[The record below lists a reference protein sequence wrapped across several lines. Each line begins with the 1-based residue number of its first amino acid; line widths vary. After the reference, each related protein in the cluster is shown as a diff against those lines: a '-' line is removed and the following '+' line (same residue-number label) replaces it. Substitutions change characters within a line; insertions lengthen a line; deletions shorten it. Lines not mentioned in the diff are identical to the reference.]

1 MTNIYLLK
9 YNNYYN
15 RIVKKPY
22 TTIGEYLDT
31 HEYEAF
37 FGINFIPNDGV
48 TTTHIFN
55 FTPRSDFVP
64 DYLIAEDTETGL
76 YTKWYIVEQVRTL
89 KGQYRMNLVRDVLS
103 DYYEET
109 KEATTFINKGYVTSE
124 NPLIFNKE
132 GIAVNQ
138 IKKQE
143 ILLKDSTRAAWIVG
157 YLAPNLAA
165 EGDVTVNVSY
175 EQEVIPDIS
184 EFEYPEYIGK
194 NLTGFI
200 NYETSSILFG
210 IQAYPATP
218 DVVRYF
224 NGKSQLGRT
233 DVYSGATQQRI
244 IITNTTS
251 ENFAKANLNI
261 NYDLFKTVIENN
273 ISESE
278 YLNVLSLNNK
288 VYKDGDTYKKVVI
301 ERRNEKHLTGS
312 IVEDRYPNIYQN
324 ITSALNT
331 LGYTYKAYDGSSK
344 IQIPVDIVY
353 SDFVITFEEVGSP
366 FTTADVTF
374 KSTIKLLK
382 DAPYKMFAIPMSENA
397 ILRVGQTDIYT
408 NKDRMLQIASSI
420 ATGLKTAADGFL
432 YDIQLLPYCPF
443 EDKFM
448 QTLDK
453 NGIEYIGAGQEHKDF
468 DIVKDSSDNI
478 IAYLFYAD
486 RSSFTTNV
494 TAVGTSLY
502 PTLDYNNPTEFK
514 TKNETYMFRIVAP
527 NFANFEDFNYFKNYG
542 VNYFN
547 VDCTYKP
554 FTPYIKIN
562 INYKGLYGQDF
573 NDQRGLILGGDY
585 SLPVIS
591 DNWINYQIQNK
602 NYANIFERENQN
614 IEYKHKWNMASTVT
628 GAAVGTMQ
636 GAFMGGM
643 LGGVGGAI
651 AGGIGAGITGAL
663 DIGRAAATHAEDM
676 DYRKDMF
683 NFNISNIQALPQG
696 LVKTSALNYNSKI
709 YPFVE
714 IYGCTKEE
722 TEVVRNKIKFDGM
735 TLNVLGSIK
744 DYLNPSD
751 MTYIQGRVVRININE
766 DSHMANAIN
775 SELNKGVYYE

>member
-1 MTNIYLLK
+1 MANLYLLR
-9 YNNYYN
+9 YNNYFN
-15 RIVKKPY
+15 RIIKKPLE
-22 TTIGEYLDT
+22 TINDYLSQYD
-31 HEYEAF
+31 YEDF
-37 FGINFIPNDGV
+37 YGVNFNPNDGI
-48 TTTHIFN
+48 TTNHILN
-55 FTPRSDFVP
+55 SYFTDFVP
-64 DYLIAEDTETGL
+64 NYLI
-76 YTKWYIVEQVRTL
+76 VENENNGTFTRWFVMEAVRQRG
-89 KGQYRMNLVRDVLS
+89 GQYRLSLKRDVLS
-103 DYYEET
+103 DFYNET
-109 KEATTFINKGYVTSE
+109 RQGVSFITKGFVNAE
-124 NPLIFNKE
+124 NSLIFNKE

-165 EGDVTVNVSY
+165 ERDVTVNVSY

-224 NGKSQLGRT
+224 NGKSELGRT
-233 DVYSGATQQRI
+233 KVYTGVPQERI

-261 NYDLFKTVIENN
+261 NYDLFKTVVENN

-288 VYKDGDTYKKVVI
+288 VYKDGNVYKKVVI
-301 ERRNEKHLTGS
+301 ERRSEKHFTGS
-312 IVEDRYPNIYQN
+312 IVENRYPNIYQN
-324 ITSALNT
+324 ITNALNT
-331 LGYTYKAYDGSSK
+331 LGYTYKAYDGSSQ

-353 SDFVITFEEVGSP
+353 SDFVITFVEVGSP
-366 FTTADVTF
+366 FTEADVTF

-382 DAPYKMFAIPMSENA
+382 DAPYKMFAIPLAENA

-448 QTLDK
+448 PTLDK
-453 NGIEYIGAGQEHKDF
+453 NGIEYIGEGQEHKDF
-468 DIVKDSSDNI
+468 DIVRDSSDSI

-502 PTLDYNNPTEFK
+502 PTLDYSNPTEFK
-514 TKNETYMFRIVAP
+514 AKNETYMFRIVAP

-562 INYKGLYGQDF
+562 INYKGLYGKDYD
-573 NDQRGLILGGDY
+573 DQRGLILGGDF

-591 DNWINYQIQNK
+591 DNWVNYQIQNK
-602 NYANIFERENQN
+602 NYAAIFERETQH
-614 IEYKHKWNMASTVT
+614 IEYQHKWNMASAIT
-628 GAAVGTMQ
+628 GAGVGTIA
-636 GAFMGGM
+636 GAFMGSQ
-643 LGGVGGAI
+643 LGSAVGGAAAAGVGGV
-651 AGGIGAGITGAL
+651 L
-663 DIGRAAATHAEDM
+663 DIFGTSATHAESM
-676 DYRKDMF
+676 DYRKDTFQM
-683 NFNISNIQALPQG
+683 NLQNIQALPQG
-696 LVKTSALNYNSKI
+696 LIKTSAFNYNSKLF
-709 YPFVE
+709 PFVE
-714 IYGCTKEE
+714 IYHCTDVEFEMVK
-722 TEVVRNKIKFDGM
+722 NKIKYSGM
-735 TLNVLGSIK
+735 TLNVIGSIEN
-744 DYLNPSD
+744 YLNPSD
-751 MTYIQGRVVRININE
+751 ITYIQGRMIKIELNE
-766 DSHMANAIN
+766 ETHTANAIN
-775 SELNKGVYYE
+775 SELNMGVYYE

>member
-109 KEATTFINKGYVTSE
+109 QEAVTFINKGYVTSE

-157 YLAPNLAA
+157 YLAPNIAA

-184 EFEYPEYIGK
+184 EFDYNDYVGQEIYGNIDKEKSY
-194 NLTGFI
+194 FI
-200 NYETSSILFG
+200 LEPSDADEDPRGRYVF
-210 IQAYPATP
+210 
-218 DVVRYF
+218 RYF
-224 NGKSQLGRT
+224 NNKGEIIVGKHYTSIGELK
-233 DVYSGATQQRI
+233 
-244 IITNTTS
+244 ITNTKS
-251 ENFAKANLNI
+251 GQLANMDLNI
-261 NYDLFKTVIENN
+261 PETTFNTL
-273 ISESE
+273 
-278 YLNVLSLNNK
+278 LSPVFTANDITELLKLKNK
-288 VYKDGDTYKKVVI
+288 VYKDGNVYKKVVVNI
-301 ERRNEKHLTGS
+301 LEEEKSRKIYVRETN
-312 IVEDRYPNIYQN
+312 YPNVFQAVTQELTNNNVTYEGNLIVFAVFVQRLY
-324 ITSALNT
+324 ITL
-331 LGYTYKAYDGSSK
+331 
-344 IQIPVDIVY
+344 
-353 SDFVITFEEVGSP
+353 EEVGSP
-366 FTTADVTF
+366 FTTANVTF
-374 KSTIKLLK
+374 KSTIKNLK

-448 QTLDK
+448 PTLDK
-453 NGIEYIGAGQEHKDF
+453 NGIEYIGAGQEHKDY
-468 DIVKDSSDNI
+468 DTVKDSGDNI

-494 TAVGTSLY
+494 TGVGTSLY

-614 IEYKHKWNMASTVT
+614 LEYKHKWNMASTVT

-643 LGGVGGAI
+643 LGGAGGAI

-714 IYGCTKEE
+714 IYGCTEEE

-751 MTYIQGRVVRININE
+751 TTYIQGRVVRININE

>member
-55 FTPRSDFVP
+55 FTPRPNFVP
-64 DYLIAEDTETGL
+64 DYLIAEDNETGL

-109 KEATTFINKGYVTSE
+109 KQATTFINKGFVNSE

-132 GIAVNQ
+132 GVAVNQ

-184 EFEYPEYIGK
+184 EFEYPEYIGQ
-194 NLTGFI
+194 TIEGFL
-200 NYETSSILFG
+200 NSNSSYFVIYGRYSLDAEG
-210 IQAYPATP
+210 SIP
-218 DVVRYF
+218 VRRYF
-224 NGKSQLGRT
+224 DNKGART
-233 DVYSGATQQRI
+233 NSASDQNLPVGTPYVRNMLADTLADLNIPMNYDVFNTLLPK
-244 IITNTTS
+244 TTS
-251 ENFAKANLNI
+251 NDELLNI
-261 NYDLFKTVIENN
+261 LKLKD
-273 ISESE
+273 
-278 YLNVLSLNNK
+278 K
-288 VYKDGDTYKKVVI
+288 VYKDGDKYKRVTI
-301 ERRNEKHLTGS
+301 NPLTNEVNK
-312 IVEDRYPNIYQN
+312 IVNATISDYPNIIQTVN
-324 ITSALNT
+324 DALVNAGCQISEQSRALRVVLNYSSFVLT
-331 LGYTYKAYDGSSK
+331 L
-344 IQIPVDIVY
+344 
-353 SDFVITFEEVGSP
+353 EEVGSP
-366 FTTADVTF
+366 FTTANVTF
-374 KSTIKLLK
+374 KSTIKNLK

-453 NGIEYIGAGQEHKDF
+453 NGIEYIGAGQEHKDY

-614 IEYKHKWNMASTVT
+614 IEYKHKWNMASTVS

-651 AGGIGAGITGAL
+651 AGGIGAGITGGL
-663 DIGRAAATHAEDM
+663 DIGRAAGTHAEDM

-714 IYGCTKEE
+714 IYGCTEEE

-735 TLNVLGSIK
+735 TLNVLGSIR

>member
-55 FTPRSDFVP
+55 FTPRYDFVP

-89 KGQYRMNLVRDVLS
+89 KGQYKMNLVRDVLS
-103 DYYEET
+103 DFYEET
-109 KEATTFINKGYVTSE
+109 KEATTFINKGFVTSE

-175 EQEVIPDIS
+175 EQDVIPDIS
-184 EFEYPEYIGK
+184 EFEYPEYIGQEIYGSL
-194 NLTGFI
+194 NLEKSFYRLYSKDAVDFRT
-200 NYETSSILFG
+200 YYAVL
-210 IQAYPATP
+210 
-218 DVVRYF
+218 RY
-224 NGKSQLGRT
+224 
-233 DVYSGATQQRI
+233 
-244 IITNTTS
+244 
-251 ENFAKANLNI
+251 
-261 NYDLFKTVIENN
+261 
-273 ISESE
+273 
-278 YLNVLSLNNK
+278 LNNK
-288 VYKDGDTYKKVVI
+288 GQYNTTETIPTSSDLRVTNLNKEQLALVNLPISDSVFDTLLYPRLNSSDLTELLKLRNKIYKDGNTYKK
-301 ERRNEKHLTGS
+301 
-312 IVEDRYPNIYQN
+312 IVFKEISDSQLAISVSVSSSVYPNVYQA
-324 ITSALNT
+324 ITQALTNAGVT
-331 LGYTYKAYDGSSK
+331 YTEGRLVFGLFAQKY
-344 IQIPVDIVY
+344 QL
-353 SDFVITFEEVGSP
+353 TFEEVGSP
-366 FTTADVTF
+366 FTEADITF

-382 DAPYKMFAIPMSENA
+382 DAPYKMFAIPVSDNA
-397 ILRVGQTDIYT
+397 ILRVGTTDIYT

-468 DIVKDSSDNI
+468 DIVRDSSDSI

-643 LGGVGGAI
+643 LGGPGGAI

-714 IYGCTKEE
+714 IYGCTEEE

-751 MTYIQGRVVRININE
+751 MTYIQGRVVRISINE

>member
-1 MTNIYLLK
+1 MANLYLLR
-9 YNNYYN
+9 YNNYFN
-15 RIVKKPY
+15 RIIKKPLE
-22 TTIGEYLDT
+22 TINDYLSQYD
-31 HEYEAF
+31 YEDF
-37 FGINFIPNDGV
+37 YGVNFNPNDGI
-48 TTTHIFN
+48 TTNHILN
-55 FTPRSDFVP
+55 SYFTDFVP
-64 DYLIAEDTETGL
+64 NYLI
-76 YTKWYIVEQVRTL
+76 VENENNGTFTRWFVMEAVRQRG
-89 KGQYRMNLVRDVLS
+89 GQYRLSLKRDVLS
-103 DYYEET
+103 DFYNET
-109 KEATTFINKGYVTSE
+109 RQGVSFITKGFVNAE
-124 NPLIFNKE
+124 NSLIFNKE

-165 EGDVTVNVSY
+165 ERDVTVNVSY

-224 NGKSQLGRT
+224 NGKSELGRT
-233 DVYSGATQQRI
+233 KVYTGVPQERI

-261 NYDLFKTVIENN
+261 NYDLFKTVVENN

-288 VYKDGDTYKKVVI
+288 VYKDGNVYKKVVI
-301 ERRNEKHLTGS
+301 ERRSEKHFTGS
-312 IVEDRYPNIYQN
+312 IVENRYPNIYQN
-324 ITSALNT
+324 ITNALNT
-331 LGYTYKAYDGSSK
+331 LGYTYKAYDGSSQ

-353 SDFVITFEEVGSP
+353 SDFVITFVEVGSP
-366 FTTADVTF
+366 FTEADVTF

-382 DAPYKMFAIPMSENA
+382 DAPYKMFAIPLAENA

-448 QTLDK
+448 PTLDK
-453 NGIEYIGAGQEHKDF
+453 NGIEYIGEGQEHKDF
-468 DIVKDSSDNI
+468 DIVRDSSDSI

-502 PTLDYNNPTEFK
+502 PTLDYSNPTEFK

-562 INYKGLYGQDF
+562 INYKGLYGKDYD
-573 NDQRGLILGGDY
+573 DQRGLILGGDF

-591 DNWINYQIQNK
+591 DNWVNYQIQNK
-602 NYANIFERENQN
+602 NYAAIFERETQH
-614 IEYKHKWNMASTVT
+614 IEYQHKWNMASAIT
-628 GAAVGTMQ
+628 GAGVGTIA
-636 GAFMGGM
+636 GAFMGSQ
-643 LGGVGGAI
+643 LGSAVGGAAAAGVGGV
-651 AGGIGAGITGAL
+651 L
-663 DIGRAAATHAEDM
+663 DIFGTSATHAESM
-676 DYRKDMF
+676 DYRKDTFQM
-683 NFNISNIQALPQG
+683 NLQNIQALPQG
-696 LVKTSALNYNSKI
+696 LIKTSAFNYNSKLF
-709 YPFVE
+709 PFVE
-714 IYGCTKEE
+714 IYHCTDVEFEMVK
-722 TEVVRNKIKFDGM
+722 NKIKYSGM
-735 TLNVLGSIK
+735 TLNVIGSIEN
-744 DYLNPSD
+744 YLNPSD
-751 MTYIQGRVVRININE
+751 ITYIQGRMIKIELNE
-766 DSHMANAIN
+766 ETHTANAIN
-775 SELNKGVYYE
+775 SELNMGVYYE

>member
-37 FGINFIPNDGV
+37 FGINFITNDGV

-109 KEATTFINKGYVTSE
+109 QEAVTFINKGYVTSE

-184 EFEYPEYIGK
+184 EFEYSEY
-194 NLTGFI
+194 
-200 NYETSSILFG
+200 
-210 IQAYPATP
+210 
-218 DVVRYF
+218 
-224 NGKSQLGRT
+224 LGQE
-233 DVYSGATQQRI
+233 VYGS
-244 IITNTTS
+244 
-251 ENFAKANLNI
+251 I
-261 NYDLFKTVIENN
+261 NYDKSHFVLWGTDSVDYRSYYAAFRYLNGKAEKINTDVIPTSSDVRATNKTVGELVN
-273 ISESE
+273 
-278 YLNVLSLNNK
+278 LNLDVNPTIFSSLLYPRFTEEDIVELLKLRNK
-288 VYKDGDTYKKVVI
+288 IYIDNGVYKKVVF
-301 ERRNEKHLTGS
+301 ETLEEAKNLS
-312 IVEDRYPNIYQN
+312 IGVSLNLYPNVYQAITNALTDNGVTYTGQN
-324 ITSALNT
+324 ILCGLNV
-331 LGYTYKAYDGSSK
+331 SR
-344 IQIPVDIVY
+344 VIVRLE
-353 SDFVITFEEVGSP
+353 TVGSP
-366 FTTADVTF
+366 FTTANVTF
-374 KSTIKLLK
+374 KSTIKNLK
-382 DAPYKMFAIPMSENA
+382 DAPYKMFAIPVAENA

-448 QTLDK
+448 PTLDK
-453 NGIEYIGAGQEHKDF
+453 NGIEYIGAGQEHKDY
-468 DIVKDSSDNI
+468 DTVKDSGDNI

-494 TAVGTSLY
+494 TGVGTSLY

-614 IEYKHKWNMASTVT
+614 LEYKHKWNMASTVT

-636 GAFMGGM
+636 GAFMGSM
-643 LGGVGGAI
+643 LGGPGGAI

-663 DIGRAAATHAEDM
+663 DIGRAAGTHAEDM

-714 IYGCTKEE
+714 IYGCTEEE

-751 MTYIQGRVVRININE
+751 TTYIQGRVVRININE